1 MTNPNQKFE
10 KDLSEIAIKLERACA
25 LINVI
30 ENSIEHNY
38 NMDNK
43 QLLSLC
49 YILNDKL
56 QEIKTKFSKLEE
68 KIIN

>member
-1 MTNPNQKFE
+1 MTNSNNKLEENFT
-10 KDLSEIAIKLERACA
+10 EIAIKLERACA

-30 ENSIEHNY
+30 ENSIEYNY

-56 QEIKTKFSKLEE
+56 QEIKTKFTKLEE